1 MDRIRQYEIFIQI
14 VESGNFTRAAEALG
28 LPRSTVST
36 VLRALEDRL
45 GEQLLHRTTRQVRPT
60 PQGEQFL
67 EVAREL
73 ADSMRSAESLF
84 DSRSGPVSGRLRVN
98 MTSQLATRIVLPN
111 LASFQARHPDLELEL
126 GASDRLID
134 PVQDGVDLVVRA
146 AELADSE
153 LICRKIGAIAMASC
167 ASRSY
172 LDTHG
177 VPENPDDLFDHY
189 IVGYGPWGAPDTH
202 VWEGLGPEGL
212 TRRTLKSRVTVDN
225 TEAYWTAAR
234 HGRGIVQIPRY
245 HLADRAEAGQAL
257 VEVLAD
263 FPPPDL
269 PLSFVYP
276 RRRTA
281 SPRLTVFMDWLSDLV
296 RAEGFLAS

>member
-36 VLRALEDRL
+36 VLRTLEDRL

-60 PQGEQFL
+60 LQGEQFL
-67 EVAREL
+67 LVAREL
-73 ADSMRSAESLF
+73 SDSMQSAESLF
-84 DSRSGPVSGRLRVN
+84 DSRTGPVSGRLRVN
-98 MTSQLATRIVLPN
+98 MTSQLATRIVLPH

-134 PVQDGVDLVVRA
+134 PVHEGVDLVVRA

-153 LICRKIGAIAMASC
+153 LVCRKIGAVAMASC

-172 LDTHG
+172 LEAHG
-177 VPENPDDLFDHY
+177 IPADPDELSRHL

-202 VWEGLGPEGL
+202 VWEGLGPDGL
-212 TRRTLKSRVTVDN
+212 VRRTLKSRVTVDN

-245 HLADRAEAGQAL
+245 HLADPADAGQAL
-257 VEVLAD
+257 VEVLPD
-263 FPPPDL
+263 YPPPDL

-276 RRRTA
+276 RRRTT

-296 RAEGFLAS
+296 RSEGFVTA